1 MILYAL
7 KCAND
12 HGFEGWFRSSED
24 YERQLKRHSILC
36 PECGS
41 TDVEKAVMAP
51 NVARTDKAGA
61 PRVQAPEPMPS
72 AGPPASAGN
81 AQPTQ
86 GPPPNPEKF
95 FAALRRHV
103 EENFDYVGE
112 DFPEEAR
119 KIHYG
124 ESDDRPI
131 YGEASQEEARELIE
145 EGVEVAPLPGGKKKR
160 SRARMN

>member
-12 HGFEGWFRSSED
+12 HAFEGWFRSSAD
-24 YERQLKRHSILC
+24 YARQIKRHAIGC

-41 TDVEKAVMAP
+41 TEVEKAVMAP
-51 NVARTDKAGA
+51 NVARTDKTEA
-61 PRVQAPEPMPS
+61 PGPQLPEPMPPANPPS
-72 AGPPASAGN
+72 PAAGVAA
-81 AQPTQ
+81 

-103 EENFDYVGE
+103 EEHFDYVGE
-112 DFPEEAR
+112 NFPEEAR
-119 KIHYG
+119 KMHYG
-124 ESDDRPI
+124 ETDDRPI
-131 YGEASQEEARELIE
+131 YGEASQEEARELID
-145 EGVEVAPLPGGKKKR
+145 EGIEVAPLPGGKKKR

>member
-24 YERQLKRHSILC
+24 CERQIKRRAVEC

-41 TDVEKAVMAP
+41 TEVEKAIMAP
-51 NVARTDKAGA
+51 SVARTDKSEA
-61 PRVQAPEPMPS
+61 PRPQLPAPAPP
-72 AGPPASAGN
+72 AGPPA
-81 AQPTQ
+81 Q
-86 GPPPNPEKF
+86 GAPAAPPPNPEKF

-124 ESDDRPI
+124 ETDDRPI
-131 YGEASQEEARELIE
+131 YGEASHEEARELIE
-145 EGVEVAPLPGGKKKR
+145 EGVDVAPLPGGKKKR